1 MIPPIKSV
9 GHGITCTDDLLSK
22 DEVRHVLM
30 ELSQEV
36 GLKLRKNK
44 LAATRVRI
52 SVRDNTLSHREYQG
66 KLTFPTQS
74 YTEIAA
80 AGFELFCKKHT
91 WNNNI
96 RSLTISAIDLIPS
109 DTPIQL
115 DLWSDF
121 TKHNKRLILE
131 RTMEDI
137 RRRYGLHSINFA
149 ALTTGLKMPAIGR
162 LNTRCPLL
170 CITEEVL
177 TINAAVETTQA
188 RHPILSN
195 GYGSI
200 QIDGFSGLI
209 PKKCFCIMADGHR
222 YQEHGISTGSVLFCQ
237 RAAEINDGDL
247 IVVKENGAF
256 ALYLYLKDRKV
267 KADGEKRIL
276 HNKSKAYA
284 KVLGSFN
291 FYH

>member
-1 MIPPIKSV
+1 M
-9 GHGITCTDDLLSK
+9 
-22 DEVRHVLM
+22 
-30 ELSQEV
+30 
-36 GLKLRKNK
+36 
-44 LAATRVRI
+44 
-52 SVRDNTLSHREYQG
+52 
-66 KLTFPTQS
+66 
-74 YTEIAA
+74 
-80 AGFELFCKKHT
+80 
-91 WNNNI
+91 
-96 RSLTISAIDLIPS
+96 
-109 DTPIQL
+109 
-115 DLWSDF
+115 
-121 TKHNKRLILE
+121 
-131 RTMEDI
+131 
-137 RRRYGLHSINFA
+137 
-149 ALTTGLKMPAIGR
+149 
-162 LNTRCPLL
+162 
-170 CITEEVL
+170 

-291 FYH
+291 FYHQRGLAERTNNE

>member
-1 MIPPIKSV
+1 
-9 GHGITCTDDLLSK
+9 
-22 DEVRHVLM
+22 M
-30 ELSQEV
+30 ELFLEGYGQEV
-36 GLKLRKNK
+36 CRIWKAELYCIVTSTT
-44 LAATRVRI
+44 AMRV
-52 SVRDNTLSHREYQG
+52 
-66 KLTFPTQS
+66 
-74 YTEIAA
+74 
-80 AGFELFCKKHT
+80 
-91 WNNNI
+91 
-96 RSLTISAIDLIPS
+96 
-109 DTPIQL
+109 
-115 DLWSDF
+115 
-121 TKHNKRLILE
+121 
-131 RTMEDI
+131 
-137 RRRYGLHSINFA
+137 
-149 ALTTGLKMPAIGR
+149 
-162 LNTRCPLL
+162 LNVC
-170 CITEEVL
+170 C
-177 TINAAVETTQA
+177 INAAVETTQA

-267 KADGEKRIL
+267 KADGKKRIL

>member
-1 MIPPIKSV
+1 M
-9 GHGITCTDDLLSK
+9 
-22 DEVRHVLM
+22 
-30 ELSQEV
+30 
-36 GLKLRKNK
+36 
-44 LAATRVRI
+44 
-52 SVRDNTLSHREYQG
+52 
-66 KLTFPTQS
+66 
-74 YTEIAA
+74 
-80 AGFELFCKKHT
+80 
-91 WNNNI
+91 
-96 RSLTISAIDLIPS
+96 
-109 DTPIQL
+109 
-115 DLWSDF
+115 
-121 TKHNKRLILE
+121 
-131 RTMEDI
+131 
-137 RRRYGLHSINFA
+137 
-149 ALTTGLKMPAIGR
+149 
-162 LNTRCPLL
+162 
-170 CITEEVL
+170 

-222 YQEHGISTGSVLFCQ
+222 YQEHGIST
-237 RAAEINDGDL
+237 DGDL

>member
-1 MIPPIKSV
+1 M
-9 GHGITCTDDLLSK
+9 
-22 DEVRHVLM
+22 
-30 ELSQEV
+30 
-36 GLKLRKNK
+36 
-44 LAATRVRI
+44 
-52 SVRDNTLSHREYQG
+52 
-66 KLTFPTQS
+66 
-74 YTEIAA
+74 
-80 AGFELFCKKHT
+80 
-91 WNNNI
+91 
-96 RSLTISAIDLIPS
+96 
-109 DTPIQL
+109 
-115 DLWSDF
+115 
-121 TKHNKRLILE
+121 
-131 RTMEDI
+131 
-137 RRRYGLHSINFA
+137 
-149 ALTTGLKMPAIGR
+149 
-162 LNTRCPLL
+162 
-170 CITEEVL
+170 

-188 RHPILSN
+188 RHPILIN

-200 QIDGFSGLI
+200 QINGFSGLI

>member
-1 MIPPIKSV
+1 M
-9 GHGITCTDDLLSK
+9 
-22 DEVRHVLM
+22 
-30 ELSQEV
+30 
-36 GLKLRKNK
+36 
-44 LAATRVRI
+44 
-52 SVRDNTLSHREYQG
+52 
-66 KLTFPTQS
+66 
-74 YTEIAA
+74 
-80 AGFELFCKKHT
+80 
-91 WNNNI
+91 
-96 RSLTISAIDLIPS
+96 
-109 DTPIQL
+109 
-115 DLWSDF
+115 
-121 TKHNKRLILE
+121 
-131 RTMEDI
+131 
-137 RRRYGLHSINFA
+137 
-149 ALTTGLKMPAIGR
+149 
-162 LNTRCPLL
+162 
-170 CITEEVL
+170 

-267 KADGEKRIL
+267 KADGKKRIL

-291 FYH
+291 FYHSRGLAERTNNE